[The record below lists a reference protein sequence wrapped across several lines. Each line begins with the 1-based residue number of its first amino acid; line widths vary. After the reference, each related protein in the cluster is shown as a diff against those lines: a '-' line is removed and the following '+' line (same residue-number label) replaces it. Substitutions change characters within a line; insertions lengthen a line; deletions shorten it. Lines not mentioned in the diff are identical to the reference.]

1 MSEPARL
8 AAVTEDDDGNNVVVM
23 MDRLTVGEIEL
34 AEELSGLP
42 ITYAIDPEKPKGK
55 IMRAVGC
62 AVRRRT
68 DPDFTWEQA
77 ADLRV
82 FFGTEA
88 PVPPTGGRG
97 SSTRSRSRNT
107 SRS

>member
-1 MSEPARL
+1 MAADEDPAKI
-8 AAVTEDDDGNNVVVM
+8 VVYL
-23 MDRLTVGEIEL
+23 DSLTCGEIEL
-34 AEELSGLP
+34 AEELSGMP
-42 ITYAIDPEKPKGK
+42 ITHAIDPDKPKGK
-55 IMRAVGC
+55 IMRALAC

-68 DPDFTWEQA
+68 DPGYTWEQA
-77 ADLRV
+77 SELKV
-82 FFGTEA
+82 FMGEET